1 MSTPETSNTIREVT
15 PAALKELSPLARRL
29 REDFIEDVKK
39 NAQGFYDDINSDTGI
54 PGFGNRQDA
63 MKYKK
68 IDYGQAL
75 IGQHFNRLVDGVVDN
90 FDRSLLVEDKKY
102 REECAHAKSDE
113 EKVKLEEKYSGRYE
127 KLWDLSSGELG
138 ALITDVEALG
148 KQAENPGEFVEIYFP
163 QLQKM
168 SVEAQTRSFEDAERI
183 LAEADKTGE
192 FDLEYADNAYQRA
205 QEILEKMNAG
215 TELEKDDYEELLTQ
229 LSPFFDTQYPKDKE
243 GQKAS
248 ALRGTESS
256 GAIIVLHGMTPAERM
271 EFGKYLVE
279 SDGREPYEK
288 RQGILSLASANYLT
302 ISQVDTL
309 FSKIPDLDALSQ
321 DEKNKIEVGQK
332 IFKELQEQAA
342 ERMKQNPS
350 SNLLNQ
356 YFTGSN
362 VLIYEVIGRIAVV
375 GMAISLALNLK
386 NIPNTVCDPIFLAM
400 AATAGLSY
408 DHITGGVGKGGIS
421 QFVAGIQMNEP
432 EEKAPEKIQME
443 RLTELMGSH
452 MQATQFLRENNG
464 ARLSQILNIAEIKS
478 KKDPGDYIFS
488 FDDLIEDELEKENAE
503 EWSEAKQEERKKELE
518 AEYKK
523 GMDGKTVPLTENGI
537 TLIYQLMRKNM
548 GLMDLEEMLEI
559 FDSADEQLGIVT

>member
-1 MSTPETSNTIREVT
+1 
-15 PAALKELSPLARRL
+15 
-29 REDFIEDVKK
+29 
-39 NAQGFYDDINSDTGI
+39 
-54 PGFGNRQDA
+54 
-63 MKYKK
+63 
-68 IDYGQAL
+68 
-75 IGQHFNRLVDGVVDN
+75 
-90 FDRSLLVEDKKY
+90 
-102 REECAHAKSDE
+102 
-113 EKVKLEEKYSGRYE
+113 
-127 KLWDLSSGELG
+127 
-138 ALITDVEALG
+138 
-148 KQAENPGEFVEIYFP
+148 
-163 QLQKM
+163 
-168 SVEAQTRSFEDAERI
+168 
-183 LAEADKTGE
+183 
-192 FDLEYADNAYQRA
+192 
-205 QEILEKMNAG
+205 
-215 TELEKDDYEELLTQ
+215 
-229 LSPFFDTQYPKDKE
+229 
-243 GQKAS
+243 
-248 ALRGTESS
+248 
-256 GAIIVLHGMTPAERM
+256 
-271 EFGKYLVE
+271 
-279 SDGREPYEK
+279 
-288 RQGILSLASANYLT
+288 
-302 ISQVDTL
+302 
-309 FSKIPDLDALSQ
+309 
-321 DEKNKIEVGQK
+321 
-332 IFKELQEQAA
+332 
-342 ERMKQNPS
+342 
-350 SNLLNQ
+350 
-356 YFTGSN
+356 
-362 VLIYEVIGRIAVV
+362 
-375 GMAISLALNLK
+375 MAISLALNLK